1 MYIYTLICKDVNNT
15 NNICAKERTK
25 ARRVNIATAREKE
38 CFKEQRLVSSLE
50 DNRARKTESTVL
62 H

>member
-1 MYIYTLICKDVNNT
+1 MSTTLTIFVQRRLRR
-15 NNICAKERTK
+15 IRGRERTK

>member
-1 MYIYTLICKDVNNT
+1 MSTTLTIFVQRRWRR
-15 NNICAKERTK
+15 IRGRERTK

>member
-1 MYIYTLICKDVNNT
+1 MSTTLTIFVQRRWRR
-15 NNICAKERTK
+15 IRGRERTK

-38 CFKEQRLVSSLE
+38 RFKEQRLVSSLE